1 MLFDRSQFILQGST
15 VLVFI
20 VVLAILSQFSVLSVE
35 SVNIELALLDLQMS
49 LLDLT
54 FLIADLLLFLLE
66 LDNQLLE
73 FLLEVAILVSGVE
86 VINLDSADFVGNV
99 LNLNFLLADVLV
111 SHLRLLKEVSTR
123 LLDGLLLRSMV
134 DDLVTDVLRLRVKR
148 HDRLLED
155 GLLVLNVGLLLVH
168 ASGLALSL
176 IKGSLQHGE
185 LLLKTV
191 LLSLDIGLALL

>member
-1 MLFDRSQFILQGST
+1 MGLLLVDKLLLVADPVFVSILDKVGLFEDLLFDGSQFILQGST

-86 VINLDSADFVGNV
+86 VINLDSADFV
-99 LNLNFLLADVLV
+99 
-111 SHLRLLKEVSTR
+111 
-123 LLDGLLLRSMV
+123 
-134 DDLVTDVLRLRVKR
+134 
-148 HDRLLED
+148 
-155 GLLVLNVGLLLVH
+155 
-168 ASGLALSL
+168 
-176 IKGSLQHGE
+176 
-185 LLLKTV
+185 
-191 LLSLDIGLALL
+191 